1 VTAPG
6 IRERIAI
13 ALTAASVV
21 VACVFGV
28 MAVRSYTQPASG
40 VVADVGQG
48 NVSGAQ
54 GGNGVSTG
62 SPGTGD
68 ATGGG
73 SSGGGSGGVSGGN
86 ITIGGFFD
94 ISGPVDSS
102 VERDTV
108 RAYMQA
114 VNASGGINGRKV
126 QYVWCDSKYD
136 ASSAH
141 ACAQYLIAQNVLA
154 VVGWTAPLGENNE
167 VRTFTNPGIPVIG
180 GLGTPNEFNDPLSFP
195 VSASFLR
202 YGTAIAD
209 EARAIGAKHPA
220 IVVLSDV
227 PWVRPVEANLLNRL
241 TADGVGYTDVEEVS
255 ATQASYTAT
264 VFNLQHSHHGPSG
277 GGAGPNYQC
286 AATDRACPDYV
297 IAALDPFSYHRLFD
311 AMEAANWYPH
321 VLGAGLDKFNV
332 QKSYDREIA
341 GAHSLVPFLSPYD
354 HQGNATVRQYL
365 GTVQHFYPGQF
376 QALDIYTQH
385 SWTAAMLFVAAARK
399 AGSNLTRASLAQ
411 ALNGIQ
417 NFDTG
422 WSVPLSYGPGP
433 HDPNRCFTYTA
444 DAAPNGS
451 WHTVSGW
458 ICP

>member
-1 VTAPG
+1 MISRG
-6 IRERIAI
+6 FRERIAVSLLGA
-13 ALTAASVV
+13 ALVMGAVL
-21 VACVFGV
+21 GV
-28 MAVRSYTQPASG
+28 MTVRSFTQPASSA
-40 VVADVGQG
+40 VAVEQGQ
-48 NVSGAQ
+48 VSGAQ
-54 GGNGVSTG
+54 AGASPAAMPGA
-62 SPGTGD
+62 PGTG
-68 ATGGG
+68 G
-73 SSGGGSGGVSGGN
+73 SSTGGSGGVSGGN

-94 ISGPVDSS
+94 ITGPVDSS

-114 VNASGGINGRKV
+114 VNQSGGINGRQV

-141 ACAQYLIAQNVLA
+141 SCAQYLISQNVLA
-154 VVGWTAPLGENNE
+154 VVGLTAPLGENNE
-167 VRTFTNPGIPVIG
+167 IATLTHSGIPVIG
-180 GLGTPNEFNDPLSFP
+180 GLGTPAEFQDPLAYP
-195 VSASFLR
+195 VSASFYR

-209 EARAIGAKHPA
+209 EARSLGVKHPA
-220 IVVLSDV
+220 VVVLGDV
-227 PWVRPVEANLLNRL
+227 PWVHPVEANLLNRL
-241 TADGVGYTDVEEVS
+241 AADGIGYTDVEEVS

-286 AATDRACPDYV
+286 AASDRSCPDYV

-311 AMEAANWYPH
+311 AMEAANWYPG

-332 QKSYDREIA
+332 QKSYDGELRN
-341 GAHSLVPFLSPYD
+341 AHSLVPFMSPYD

-385 SWTAAMLFVAAARK
+385 AWTAAMVFVEAARK
-399 AGSNLTRASLAQ
+399 AGKNLSRDSLVQ
-411 ALNGIQ
+411 ALDGIQ
-417 NFDTG
+417 EFQTG
-422 WSVPLSYGPGP
+422 WSVPLSYGSGN

-444 DAAPNGS
+444 NNGNG
-451 WHTVSGW
+451 WHTTSGW
-458 ICP
+458 VCT

>member
-1 VTAPG
+1 MTAPG
-6 IRERIAI
+6 IRERIAV

-28 MAVRSYTQPASG
+28 MAVRYYTQPNAG
-40 VVADVGQG
+40 NVADVTAA
-48 NVSGAQ
+48 NGAAAA
-54 GGNGVSTG
+54 GGAGG
-62 SPGTGD
+62 AAGA

-73 SSGGGSGGVSGGN
+73 GGASAAGGGGAVTGGTIV
-86 ITIGGFFD
+86 IGGFFD
-94 ISGPVDSS
+94 ISGPDNSS
-102 VERDTV
+102 VERDSV
-108 RAYMQA
+108 GAYMQV
-114 VNASGGINGRKV
+114 VNAGGGINGRQV

-141 ACAQYLIAQNVLA
+141 ACAQNLISQNVLA

-167 VRTFTNPGIPVIG
+167 VRTFTRAGIPVIG
-180 GLGTPNEFNDPLSFP
+180 GLGTPDEYNDPLSFP

-202 YGTAIAD
+202 YGSAIAD

-227 PWVRPVEANLLNRL
+227 PWVHPVEANLLNRL

-286 AATDRACPDYV
+286 AATDKSCPDYV

-332 QKSYDREIA
+332 QKSYDREIF

-354 HQGNATVRQYL
+354 NQGNATVRQYL

-399 AGSNLTRASLAQ
+399 AGSNLNRETLVQ

-417 NFDTG
+417 NFETG
-422 WSVPLSYGPGP
+422 WSVPLSYGSGA
-433 HDPNRCFTYTA
+433 HDPNHCFRYTV
-444 DAAPNGS
+444 DNAPNGS
-451 WHTVSGW
+451 WRTASGW
-458 ICP
+458 ICS